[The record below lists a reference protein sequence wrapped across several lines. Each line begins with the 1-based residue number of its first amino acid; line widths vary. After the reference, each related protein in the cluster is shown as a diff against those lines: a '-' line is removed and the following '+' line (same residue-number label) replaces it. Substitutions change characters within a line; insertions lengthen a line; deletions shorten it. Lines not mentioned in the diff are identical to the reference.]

1 MKDIDWAKLGFA
13 YMDTNCH
20 IRYTWKDGAWDS
32 GELVTDPHF
41 SIHVAASSLH
51 YGQSAFE
58 GLKVF
63 RTEDGTV
70 QAFRPEENMK
80 RMSRTAR
87 KTCMADPTPIF
98 MEALDRVVQANLEF
112 VPPYGTG
119 GSLYV
124 RPLLFGSGPQIGV
137 APSTEY
143 TFLILV
149 MPVGAYYKGGLKPV
163 RAVILDDYDRA
174 APQGMGD
181 VKVAGNYAA
190 SLFAH
195 ESAKHAGWPVE
206 LYLDAK
212 THTFVEE
219 FATSNFLG
227 IRKNSDGSCTYVTP
241 DSKSVLPSVTNMT
254 LRQIAE
260 DLGMKVEVRPVP
272 YTEIPMFDEVAAC
285 GTAVVV
291 TPVSEIT
298 RGSDVIRIGKD
309 DGSCGEVLQKLYDTV
324 QGIQYGRLPD
334 THGWNHVIAKGC

>member
-1 MKDIDWAKLGFA
+1 MNDIDWSKLGFA

-20 IRYTWKDGAWDS
+20 IRYTWRDGKWDS
-32 GELVTDPHF
+32 GELVKEPYF
-41 SIHVAASSLH
+41 NIHIAAAALH
-51 YGQSAFE
+51 YGQAAFE

-63 RTEDGTV
+63 RTADGKV

-87 KTCMADPTPIF
+87 KTCMADPGPIF
-98 MEALDRVVQANLEF
+98 MEALDRVVKENLEY

-119 GSLYV
+119 GSMYI

-137 APSTEY
+137 APSAEY
-143 TFLILV
+143 TFMIMV

-206 LYLDAK
+206 LYLDSK
-212 THTFVEE
+212 THTYVEE

-227 IRKNSDGSCTYVTP
+227 IRYNADGTKTYVTP
-241 DSKSVLPSVTNMT
+241 DSKSVLPSVTNMS

-260 DLGMKVEVRPVP
+260 DLGLKVEVRQIP
-272 YTEIPMFDEVAAC
+272 YTEIPLFSEVAAC

-291 TPVSEIT
+291 TPVYEIT
-298 RGSDVIRIGKD
+298 RGSDVIRISGPD
-309 DGSCGEVLQKLYDTV
+309 ECGEVLQKLYDTV
-324 QGIQYGRLPD
+324 QGIQYGRIPD
-334 THGWNHVIAKGC
+334 THGWCHVIA

>member
-1 MKDIDWAKLGFA
+1 MQNIDWSSLGFR
-13 YMDTNCH
+13 YMDTNSH
-20 IRYTWKDGAWDS
+20 IKYVWRNGAWDK
-32 GELVTDPHF
+32 GELVHEPYLKMH
-41 SIHVAASSLH
+41 IAASALH
-51 YGQSAFE
+51 YGQAAFE

-63 RTEDGTV
+63 KCKDGKV
-70 QAFRPEENMK
+70 RAFRPQANAE
-80 RMSRTAR
+80 RMYRTACR
-87 KTCMADPTPIF
+87 TCMAPVEIDMF
-98 MEALDRVVQANLEF
+98 MDALKRVVNDNLDYI
-112 VPPYGTG
+112 PPYGSG

-124 RPLLFGSGPQIGV
+124 RPLLVGSGPQIGV
-137 APSTEY
+137 APADEY
-143 TFLILV
+143 TFMIMV
-149 MPVGAYYKGGLKPV
+149 MPVGPYYKGGLKPV

-227 IRKNSDGSCTYVTP
+227 IRKNADGTCTYVTP

-272 YTEIPMFDEVAAC
+272 YTEIPLFDEVAAC

-291 TPVSEIT
+291 TPVCEIT
-298 RGSDVIRIGKD
+298 RGSDVIRISGAD
-309 DGSCGEVLQKLYDTV
+309 ECGPVLQKLYDTV

-334 THGWNHVIAKGC
+334 THGWNHVIA

>member
-1 MKDIDWAKLGFA
+1 MKDIDWSKLGFA

-20 IRYTWKDGAWDS
+20 IRYTWRDGKWDA
-32 GELVTDPHF
+32 GELVADPHF
-41 SIHVAASSLH
+41 NIHIDAAALH
-51 YGQSAFE
+51 YGQAAFE

-63 RTEDGTV
+63 RTQDGKV

-87 KTCMADPTPIF
+87 KTCMADPGPIF
-98 MEALDRVVQANLEF
+98 MEALDRVVNANLEY

-119 GSLYV
+119 GSMYI

-137 APSTEY
+137 APSAEY
-143 TFLILV
+143 TFMIMV

-206 LYLDAK
+206 LYLDSK
-212 THTFVEE
+212 THTYVEE

-227 IRKNSDGSCTYVTP
+227 ITADGRYVTP
-241 DSKSVLPSVTNMT
+241 DSHSVLPSVTNMT
-254 LRQIAE
+254 LREIAA
-260 DLGMKVEVRPVP
+260 DIGLKVEVRPVP
-272 YTEIPMFDEVAAC
+272 YTEIPTFTEVAAC

-291 TPVSEIT
+291 TPVYEIT
-298 RGSDVIRIGKD
+298 RGSEVIRISDPDKPGPT
-309 DGSCGEVLQKLYDTV
+309 LQKLYDTV

-334 THGWNHVIAKGC
+334 THGWNHVIA